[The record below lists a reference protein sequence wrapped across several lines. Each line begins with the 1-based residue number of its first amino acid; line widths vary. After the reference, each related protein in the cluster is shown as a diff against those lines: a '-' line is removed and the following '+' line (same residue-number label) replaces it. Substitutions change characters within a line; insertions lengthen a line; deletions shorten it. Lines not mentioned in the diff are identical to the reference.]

1 MVSNGMQRGLLIGM
15 IGLCLIGCERRSAA
29 PTEATAPDEA
39 APQHVS
45 WDAYFVMNEGERQ
58 RAALA
63 ADRMEQYSR
72 GDSTFALLRSDPDST
87 GPQRATAWLF
97 DAEGD
102 SSATLTADSLIY
114 YDQERRFEAF
124 GGVVVVTQEDKRL
137 ESEFLTWEEDERKI
151 RTNRFVHITTPAE
164 RVAGYGLV
172 ADEDLDTY
180 QIGRFTAQVTIEDD
194 APPPDS
200 TAPPDST
207 R

>member
-1 MVSNGMQRGLLIGM
+1 MQRGLWIGMVGLIG
-15 IGLCLIGCERRSAA
+15 LVLIGCERRSAGPA
-29 PTEATAPDEA
+29 AAQPPPED

-58 RAALA
+58 RAALSA
-63 ADRMEQYSR
+63 HRMEQYSR
-72 GDSTFALLRSDPDST
+72 GDSTFALLRSSPPDSA
-87 GPQRATAWLF
+87 GLQRVTAWLF

-102 SSATLTADSLIY
+102 SSATLTADSLVY

-124 GGVVVVTQEDKRL
+124 GEVVVVTQEDKRL

-151 RTNRFVHITTPAE
+151 RTDRFVRITTPAE

-172 ADEDLDTY
+172 ADENLDTY
-180 QIGRFTAQVTIEDD
+180 QIGRFTAQVTIDD
-194 APPPDS
+194 DPPPPDS
-200 TAPPDST
+200 T